1 MRVSETVSER
11 VREREKARDI
21 EVVCNRREASES
33 ERVVEHVGDVVVVR
47 GE

>member
-33 ERVVEHVGDVVVVR
+33 ERAVEHVGDVVR